1 MSASPVDSRGK
12 ILNVYTHLSF
22 QPVGCLVSFI
32 LWGFVFY
39 FIIAVVLTTVV
50 FPSTTDTAISIS
62 EFAAVLLSAWLNA
75 RVRLVVR
82 ENGLEYYSVI
92 DNLLGRS
99 KFSRWDNLSHV
110 EIRQQMEDEAGTAL
124 FLKAPAG
131 AYIKLGGFMT
141 VRKVGD
147 SFGPSSFSASGFGH
161 YLEVYAPH
169 VFEATA
175 QKDSTRH

>member
-1 MSASPVDSRGK
+1 MFASPVESRGK
-12 ILNVYTHLSF
+12 ILQVYTRLSF

-39 FIIAVVLTTVV
+39 FILAVALTTVV

-82 ENGLEYYSVI
+82 ENGLEYHSVI

-99 KFSRWDNLSHV
+99 KFSTWDNLSHV
-110 EIRQQMEDEAGTAL
+110 GIVHGSDADGNTEETVL
-124 FLKAPAG
+124 FLKAPTGTYISLG
-131 AYIKLGGFMT
+131 AVMT
-141 VRKVGD
+141 VRKVGNAFGPA
-147 SFGPSSFSASGFGH
+147 SFGTSGFGH

-175 QKDSTRH
+175 QKKP